1 MRFTITL
8 LFCFSV
14 LQISAQ
20 SKKHSNSV
28 FKDYYPISIKPT
40 LGYISSMNDY
50 EEILFDAKPI
60 VYYSIYNN
68 MQKIIQ
74 AEEDKKLSMAYY
86 LNFQPHIRMYNDNSK
101 PVKTP
106 SYKILLG
113 SQFLYKTKRIYSFCC
128 CCFNSMIYI

>member
-14 LQISAQ
+14 LQINAQ
-20 SKKHSNSV
+20 SIKHSNSV
-28 FKDYYPISIKPT
+28 FKDYYPISIKPV

-68 MQKIIQ
+68 MQKVIQ
-74 AEEDKKLSMAYY
+74 GQEDKQLSMAYY

-106 SYKILLG
+106 SYKI
-113 SQFLYKTKRIYSFCC
+113 YWEANSFIKLIRVI
-128 CCFNSMIYI
+128 F

>member
-28 FKDYYPISIKPT
+28 FKDYYPISIKPV

-50 EEILFDAKPI
+50 EEILFDAKTFSANQIEKLELYPKFTCE
-60 VYYSIYNN
+60 
-68 MQKIIQ
+68 KIEV
-74 AEEDKKLSMAYY
+74 AEEPA
-86 LNFQPHIRMYNDNSK
+86 
-101 PVKTP
+101 
-106 SYKILLG
+106 
-113 SQFLYKTKRIYSFCC
+113 
-128 CCFNSMIYI
+128 